1 MEAARQRV
9 RAAVA
14 RKKEEEKRAKGK
26 EGASSLAPKAVSK
39 SLAKRKVDGKD
50 DHPPKKA
57 VVTPRDAH
65 LKKKSPS
72 SQVAA
77 RVEGPCHLLTH
88 KDYAIEEVESLIKLT
103 DMKPCVELGTEEL
116 EASALFDLTRVSLPF

>member
-1 MEAARQRV
+1 M

-14 RKKEEEKRAKGK
+14 RTKEEEKRAKGK
-26 EGASSLAPKAVSK
+26 EGESSSAPKAVSK
-39 SLAKRKVDGKD
+39 GSTKRKVDGKD

-72 SQVAA
+72 SQVTA
-77 RVEGPCHLLTH
+77 RVRE
-88 KDYAIEEVESLIKLT
+88 
-103 DMKPCVELGTEEL
+103 
-116 EASALFDLTRVSLPF
+116 